1 MVAHL
6 IPNWSAG
13 VRETY
18 EFRTTVFTSEAG
30 KEQRMATR
38 MTPRRKVD
46 FTAMLR
52 GQALRRFQGL
62 LHNRG
67 AQPITIPDPAR
78 RGAILTADAP
88 AGTTILHLSENPL
101 WLAAGVQIGLS
112 TFDATE
118 AYGLSSVATVG
129 AFSTSYDPSFDVAS
143 ATGPAVVTLAS
154 PLAEAWPAG
163 AEVRPIVAGR
173 LPPNVT
179 ISHETADLATI
190 GVSFDVSVPSAI
202 PALPVTTPTTF
213 RQREVLLAE
222 PDWSAP
228 PSVVYNTPYDTV
240 DYDQGRR
247 AFFLPVDFYSRT
259 SRFLFDGYDH
269 DDVARVLGLFGRM
282 KGRRGEFAMPSW
294 TADMVPAGA
303 VVPGASI
310 VVQGRQI
317 YDDYGTSKV
326 NQAIGILTTGG
337 NWLLRTI
344 TGLSLTSSAPGGAF
358 SDAYNDS
365 FDADGGGPLFTRID
379 VSPNITATIP
389 RDQIAMICWV
399 NICRFAS
406 DSLTVEWLTDR
417 VARISTNISTLEF
430 LAPEILT

>member
-38 MTPRRKVD
+38 MAPRRKVD
-46 FTAMLR
+46 FTAILR
-52 GQALRRFQGL
+52 GNALRKFQGL

-67 AQPITIPDPAR
+67 AQSITIPDPAR

-88 AGTTILHLSENPL
+88 AGATTLHLSEKPL
-101 WLAAGVQIGLS
+101 WLATGVQIGLS
-112 TFDATE
+112 TFDSTG

-129 AFSTSYDPSFDVAS
+129 AFSTSYDLSFDATS
-143 ATGPAVVTLAS
+143 TTGPAVVTLAS
-154 PLAEAWPAG
+154 PLTEAWPAG
-163 AEVRPIVAGR
+163 SEVRPIITGR
-173 LPPNVT
+173 LPTGVT

-190 GVSFDVSVPSAI
+190 GVSFDVSVPGAI
-202 PALPVTTPTTF
+202 PALPDMTPTIF

-222 PDWSAP
+222 PNWSAP
-228 PSVVYNTPYDTV
+228 PSVAYNTPYETV
-240 DYDQGRR
+240 DYEQGRR
-247 AFFLPVDFYSRT
+247 AFFLPVDFYTRT
-259 SRFLFDGYDH
+259 SQFLFDGYDH

-294 TADMVPAGA
+294 TADLVPAGA
-303 VVPGASI
+303 VVPGSSL
-310 VVQGRQI
+310 VVQGSHI
-317 YDDYGTSKV
+317 YDDYSASKV

-344 TGLSLTSSAPGGAF
+344 TGLSPTSSAPGGAF
-358 SDAYNDS
+358 SNAYDNS
-365 FDADGGGPLFTRID
+365 FDADGGGSPFTRID
-379 VSPNITATIP
+379 VSPNFTTAVP

-430 LAPEILT
+430 LAPEVLT